1 MNLQD
6 FLVWLSTGGALIAAS
21 WLLGQIP
28 GYDTLT
34 EKVRQWIFFGLSL
47 IFAGGAVAITTYV
60 SADML
65 AKIAPWFLIVAFVFS
80 SIFIQKA
87 YTKLAN
93 VVKGIEAIKLSLKK

>member
-28 GYDTLT
+28 GYDALS
-34 EKVRQWIFFGLSL
+34 EKLRQWIFFGLSL
-47 IFAGGAVAITTYV
+47 VFAGGAVAINTYV
-60 SADML
+60 SADVL

-80 SIFIQKA
+80 AIFIQKA
-87 YTKLAN
+87 YMKLVEVA
-93 VVKGIEAIKLSLKK
+93 KSIKILSAKK